1 MTTADR
7 TATTAERTATGQGPV
22 SPAAAERPEHDR
34 VLAVCRSN
42 WEYRGLDD
50 ASVREMLQELAAHL
64 HDAEAAG
71 RTARDV
77 VGDDVPA
84 FAAVWARSR
93 APLHRRALRVA
104 SLTCGVVGAVWLLRH
119 LFRWTTELPVSASDL
134 AFWGLTATVVV
145 VCELRWGSLGLGRL
159 WLLSLAVGL
168 PVALGVRLVAGGG
181 ALFTLPLWA
190 APVLLLPALPY
201 AVADLRARRAGE
213 R

>member
-7 TATTAERTATGQGPV
+7 TATTPERTATAQSAV

-93 APLHRRALRVA
+93 APLHRRALRLA
-104 SLTCGVVGAVWLLRH
+104 SLTCGVVGAV
-119 LFRWTTELPVSASDL
+119 
-134 AFWGLTATVVV
+134 
-145 VCELRWGSLGLGRL
+145 
-159 WLLSLAVGL
+159 
-168 PVALGVRLVAGGG
+168 
-181 ALFTLPLWA
+181 
-190 APVLLLPALPY
+190 
-201 AVADLRARRAGE
+201 
-213 R
+213 